1 MNTDLHSDEA
11 LARIRPLQ
19 DFLFLLSTA
28 GRDLRSCVSA
38 TLFGN
43 CIMGYA
49 VISRR

>member
-11 LARIRPLQ
+11 LARIHPLQ
-19 DFLFLLSTA
+19 DFLFRLWTA

-38 TLFGN
+38 MLFGN